1 MQIGTNFYLNKLF
14 FKNGIGDTCLMH
26 FDRIN
31 GMETII
37 GSYHKLTS
45 EYVGRQ
51 WGTSSDKH
59 GI

>member
-51 WGTSSDKH
+51 
-59 GI
+59 